1 MKSNNKGFT
10 LLEMLVTVM
19 LLGLVMTM
27 LTSFVASSSR
37 QYSKGTREAR
47 MQMEAQE
54 TMNFIEKLVTDGTA
68 DSGCF
73 SFSSNVF
80 TAYILKDTTLSKY
93 TISFDQSEK
102 MLRYTRQ
109 DKIYGSYD
117 ATAGKPIVEAGSASM
132 NTGWAAASRQN
143 IPLSKYVSGFSVD
156 LSELSSLGM
165 FRVNLDFS
173 LEGAEYSASRTYN
186 IRNITEIN
194 ERTKWINSLGEED
207 FDSEGTIYRG
217 QTINL
222 NDYAKDILKLT
233 DTYTSWTAKSG
244 AEDND
249 QIGSASTAQITLE
262 NGVLTVK
269 NGYDW
274 SRDIKLQLVG
284 KTADDSTQAINLHL
298 SEVNIVGENKTIN
311 KNDVAGT
318 TLVTNVKGILADNAG
333 LTFKLFFSE
342 NKVSDYSNG
351 FSSLSGITLQN
362 GQQSTLM
369 SGGSSIVKVTAA
381 KEVSQTVS
389 GSKNR
394 LTVILQEY
402 NRNGAGYLYI
412 VPYKNGN
419 ASTTILTSGVAEIA
433 ITDASTPTPTQPEP
447 TVAPTQAPTEAPTQP
462 YVEPTTQGLVTEVA
476 DDIVLE
482 NLTATITGV
491 NTARADKW
499 GFDGTFNV
507 KLTGA
512 TGMSHNK
519 LQFRVYTG
527 STNGF
532 QYWNKELAYSQTQ
545 NGQTNA
551 SNSSS
556 YITVTGVVTVNDI
569 CQSEIETASV
579 RLNFGGGEF
588 SNSIMEYLTNFDKC
602 IEVYYAGQ
610 RISPAASYS
619 PSGSGGNNGG
629 GNNGGGNSGGNTD
642 PTPSPGA
649 PTSTQLSMTIEGSA
663 IKLNAGFVNSKGTD
677 LSKLSFR
684 FYVGNVASQLAVYDS
699 GMSFSNAATA
709 NGGVWYFGG
718 TRSVGSNYLEVH
730 SGPSGELVTEA
741 FSLALTWNIG
751 SGSVPYN
758 QYQNIM
764 SDYQNRLEVYYNGI
778 LISPKSKYH

>member
-1 MKSNNKGFT
+1 MRSNNKGFT

-73 SFSSNVF
+73 SFSGSVF

-132 NTGWAAASRQN
+132 NTGWAAATCQN

-156 LSELSSLGM
+156 LSELSSRGM

-207 FDSEGTIYRG
+207 FDSEGAIYRG

-244 AEDND
+244 VENND
-249 QIGSASTAQITLE
+249 QIGTGSTAQITLE

-274 SRDIKLQLVG
+274 SRDINLQLTG
-284 KTADDSTQAINLHL
+284 TTSDGTTQAVNLHL
-298 SEVNIVGENKTIN
+298 SEVTIVGENKTVN
-311 KNDVAGT
+311 KDDVVGQT
-318 TLVTNVKGILADNAG
+318 WVSNVKGILADNAG
-333 LTFKLFFSE
+333 LSFKLFFSE
-342 NKVSDYSNG
+342 NKVSDYSTG
-351 FSSLSGITLQN
+351 FSSLSGITLQS

-369 SGGSSIVKVTAA
+369 SGGSAVIKVTAA
-381 KEVSQTVS
+381 KEVSQNAGMS
-389 GSKNR
+389 QNR
-394 LTVILQEY
+394 LTVKAQEY
-402 NRNGAGYLYI
+402 GKNSAGYLYI
-412 VPYKNGN
+412 VPYKKG
-419 ASTTILTSGVAEIA
+419 STEVIQTSGVAEIA
-433 ITDASTPTPTQPEP
+433 ITDGSTPTPTQPTE
-447 TVAPTQAPTEAPTQP
+447 APTQPPTEAPTQP
-462 YVEPTTQGLVTEVA
+462 TPTDPVVTELA
-476 DDIVLE
+476 DEIVLE
-482 NLTATITGV
+482 NLKATITGATHDV
-491 NTARADKW
+491 QDW
-499 GFDGTFNV
+499 GFNGSFNV
-507 KLTGA
+507 QLTGA

-519 LQFRVYTG
+519 LKFRVYVG
-527 STNGF
+527 STNG
-532 QYWNKELAYSQTQ
+532 LALWGRTIQFSQVSNNGTDTSTAGTYFDYSP
-545 NGQTNA
+545 
-551 SNSSS
+551 
-556 YITVTGVVTVNDI
+556 VVNVNDI
-569 CQSEIETASV
+569 SQSEIETATINIGYGPQSGVLSTSV
-579 RLNFGGGEF
+579 K
-588 SNSIMEYLTNFDKC
+588 EYLNNLDKC

-619 PSGSGGNNGG
+619 PSSGG
-629 GNNGGGNSGGNTD
+629 GNSGGGNSGGNTETE
-642 PTPSPGA
+642 PATNPGA
-649 PTSTQLSMTIEGSA
+649 PNPTSISA
-663 IKLNAGFVNSKGTD
+663 SLNGVNPVISASFVNATGMD
-677 LSKLSFR
+677 LSKLTVR
-684 FYVGNVASQLAVYDS
+684 LYVGNVANQVNVWCTGFHYPNDPYYS
-699 GMSFSNAATA
+699 GGNTSKGSDYLEAHTGASTILNSATFSFSLD
-709 NGGVWYFGG
+709 GWQMGVP
-718 TRSVGSNYLEVH
+718 SNWM
-730 SGPSGELVTEA
+730 S
-741 FSLALTWNIG
+741 
-751 SGSVPYN
+751 
-758 QYQNIM
+758 IM
-764 SDYQNRLEVYYNGI
+764 SDINDRVEIYYNGL